1 MKCFLRSLALAAF
14 LLINGAAFAV
24 EPGEQ
29 LADPVL
35 EGRARAISTGLRCLV
50 CQNETIDESN
60 AGLAHDIRAL
70 LRERLVAGDSDQQA
84 VQAIV
89 DRYGEFV
96 LLQPRLHPATLVLW
110 FGPFVLLAAALGGG
124 LVWLRSRRE
133 STEADA
139 PLNPDDRAR
148 LDAIMQ
154 EHES

>member
-1 MKCFLRSLALAAF
+1 MKTFLRSLALAAF

-29 LADPVL
+29 LADPVM

-96 LLQPRLHPATLVLW
+96 LLQPRLHPATMVLW
-110 FGPFVLLAAALGGG
+110 FGPFALLAAALGGG
-124 LVWLRSRRE
+124 LLWLRHRSKAVE
-133 STEADA
+133 TST
-139 PLNPDDRAR
+139 PLSEDDRIR
-148 LDAIMQ
+148 LAKIMQ
-154 EHES
+154 ENES